1 MVPISRNSY
10 TFDIAGPLKNKTVP
24 ELSARRLLITI
35 DKDLKL
41 FFSTKEDTN
50 KDKIRGLS

>member
-10 TFDIAGPLKNKTVP
+10 TFDIAGPLKNKTIP

-41 FFSTKEDTN
+41 FFPQKKTLIKTK
-50 KDKIRGLS
+50 